1 MANRMKSLFGK
12 REIDAILHMAR
23 RQHMAVE
30 TVENLM
36 AVI

>member
-1 MANRMKSLFGK
+1 
-12 REIDAILHMAR
+12 MAR

-36 AVI
+36 AVIWTRRDLIILLLLQ